1 MRRATSRCT
10 STVMTF
16 LGRRAGPGSLVTC
29 ERGVRSARRLKE
41 RSSLHQALY
50 AIYMATMPLLYDTHL
65 PLAELHTTYSQTN
78 RLNLRTWWRY
88 AHWTTPEWGLG
99 ADWTV
104 IPASAF
110 SHPERK
116 EEKKEDLELVSRAPL
131 CCGLFAQF
139 TLSQAIRSWNVTIFY
154 ANTSRHAMTFTF
166 DPLTLKVCG
175 RSSVTWSWSVVNMIE
190 IEQSPAELFMILQ
203 TFAPVT
209 SPLWPWRLTPWPW
222 IFVILRA
229 SCVQTVQNMSEVEQS
244 AAELSGM
251 LTRTNFRIQ
260 CQGQAKDLA
269 LHYQGQGHCFLKA
282 FSRTSAEVLETPLF
296 KTHHDMIITL
306 WH

>member
-1 MRRATSRCT
+1 MEIRSLGHTWMRP
-10 STVMTF
+10 
-16 LGRRAGPGSLVTC
+16 RRWL
-29 ERGVRSARRLKE
+29 
-41 RSSLHQALY
+41 
-50 AIYMATMPLLYDTHL
+50 
-65 PLAELHTTYSQTN
+65 
-78 RLNLRTWWRY
+78 
-88 AHWTTPEWGLG
+88 
-99 ADWTV
+99 WTV

-175 RSSVTWSWSVVNMIE
+175 RSSVMWSWSVVNMIE
-190 IEQSPAELFMILQ
+190 IEQSPTELFMILQ

-251 LTRTNFRIQ
+251 LT
-260 CQGQAKDLA
+260 GQISESSAKDLA
-269 LHYQGQGHCFLKA
+269 LHYQGQGQGHCFLKD
-282 FSRTSAEVLETPLF
+282 FSRTSA
-296 KTHHDMIITL
+296 HHDMIITS